1 MMNGLMNA
9 FLANAA
15 RETNHIME
23 MLDQKG
29 GNFWNSPYRLV
40 MTILFS
46 ALVIWLVVRI
56 LKSDSDS

>member
-1 MMNGLMNA
+1 MMIGLTNA

-15 RETNHIME
+15 RQSNHIME

-29 GNFWNSPYRLV
+29 GNFWTSPYRLIL
-40 MTILFS
+40 TIAFS